1 MRTILIK
8 NCVSWT
14 NVPAVYSCGTAC
26 VRNCAGRALHFGDIN
41 DPESE
46 VSKLLAANEGHVYTL
61 KDDNGNHPS
70 GRFILKNQKWIDM
83 LPFEFEEALHNGMY
97 EEPES
102 ELAHR
107 IFEDHLKKANVV
119 RTEMNEEKE
128 AEVE

>member
-1 MRTILIK
+1 MMREWGVL
-8 NCVSWT
+8 S
-14 NVPAVYSCGTAC
+14 
-26 VRNCAGRALHFGDIN
+26 
-41 DPESE
+41 
-46 VSKLLAANEGHVYTL
+46 
-61 KDDNGNHPS
+61 
-70 GRFILKNQKWIDM
+70 
-83 LPFEFEEALHNGMY
+83 PFEFEEALHNGMY